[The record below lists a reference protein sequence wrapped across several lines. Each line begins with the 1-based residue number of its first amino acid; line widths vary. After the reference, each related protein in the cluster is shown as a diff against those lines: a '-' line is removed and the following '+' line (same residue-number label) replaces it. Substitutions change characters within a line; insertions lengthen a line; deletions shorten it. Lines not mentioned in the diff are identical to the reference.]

1 MHEQLVSLIEQ
12 IVRTLADNIAFGYA
26 RESDFNVQNDVSL
39 PYILLDPPTATS
51 AFSVNNVYS
60 LSTVW
65 SVSMAFYQK
74 DREDSTGDEYKKILD
89 QMDVYVKRFILALNE
104 QYITLAETGEL
115 NTGNIIIQ
123 GIGQNP
129 FIKTTSQILTGWLVT
144 FQVVVPDIYEC

>member
-39 PYILLDPPTATS
+39 PYILLDPPTAS
-51 AFSVNNVYS
+51 SSFAVNNVYS
-60 LSTVW
+60 LSKVW
-65 SVSMAFYQK
+65 TVSMAFYQK
-74 DREDSTGDEYKKILD
+74 DREDSTGDQYKKILD
-89 QMDVYVKRFILALNE
+89 QMDVYVTRFVLALNE
-104 QYITLAETGEL
+104 QYITLEQTQAL

-123 GIGQNP
+123 GINQSP
-129 FIKTTSQILTGWLVT
+129 FIKTTSQILTGWLLT